1 MDARASLMELL
12 EGLHDPRCAKN
23 KRHPLPALL
32 SLAVVGM
39 LAGMTSYEAIVQYG
53 KERGWGF
60 LQLLG
65 FTTKWGLCKATYSRV
80 FRRIDV
86 VDFEARV
93 GRWIQ
98 AQLGKDDAPH
108 LSIDGKTARGSRD
121 GSTPGVHLVSA
132 YAPDVKAVL
141 AQLRVDAK
149 TNEHKAALELLA
161 VLAVKDKIITGD
173 AMFTHRAFCAKV
185 IEGGGDYVLPVKE
198 NQPTLGKDIAAA
210 FAEPEAGLSP
220 LQAAR
225 REAEV
230 DRDCEIDKGH
240 GRIEKRSIEVTSS
253 MAEYLGSDWPGCAS
267 LPPDAGT
274 QDWREGR
281 NRGGAR
287 DRELAART
295 RRCEGTAGADPQPLG
310 DRERPARRAGRDA
323 PRGRQPDQERVGD
336 AGDGHREEHRHLRLQ
351 PAGLQERRGRHASL
365 RLPPSRDTGNPVKT
379 NLGMKRPCPQAISLS
394 DQSLQNESIWEQWRL
409 QPIPTP

>member
-12 EGLHDPRCAKN
+12 EGLHDPRCAKG

-86 VDFEARV
+86 EARV

-121 GSTPGVHLVSA
+121 GSTPSVHLVSA

-149 TNEHKAALELLA
+149 TNEHKAALELLG
-161 VLAVKDKIITGD
+161 VLAVKDKIITGN

-225 REAEV
+225 RESEV

-253 MAEYLGSDWPGCAS
+253 MAEYLGSDWPGCGKSSA
-267 LPPDAGT
+267 
-274 QDWREGR
+274 
-281 NRGGAR
+281 
-287 DRELAART
+287 
-295 RRCEGTAGADPQPLG
+295 
-310 DRERPARRAGRDA
+310 
-323 PRGRQPDQERVGD
+323 
-336 AGDGHREEHRHLRLQ
+336 
-351 PAGLQERRGRHASL
+351 
-365 RLPPSRDTGNPVKT
+365 
-379 NLGMKRPCPQAISLS
+379 
-394 DQSLQNESIWEQWRL
+394 
-409 QPIPTP
+409 